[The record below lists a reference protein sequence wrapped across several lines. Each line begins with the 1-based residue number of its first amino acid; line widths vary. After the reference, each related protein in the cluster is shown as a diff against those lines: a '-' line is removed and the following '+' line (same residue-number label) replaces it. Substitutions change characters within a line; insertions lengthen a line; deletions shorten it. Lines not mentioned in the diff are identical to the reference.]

1 MLRNLN
7 FSIIVFYWHFHHF
20 HTFQQFTLILKLYW
34 FIIKLVHIFV
44 LHPLVFLI
52 VCNHLNL
59 LGFFIKLFKI
69 PLWAFLYAKTF
80 SNKIFWVNVYMEHI
94 LVYILLLLIY
104 LNHFFNSEKMLIYGL
119 LYTSIFIQWTCLGM
133 VIVILGNWSSWST
146 LSVYLLFVRFIS
158 TCLKFKSTNI
168 LGGMCNLVKLVIL
181 YWSHIDLFH
190 HLHPLILI

>member
-1 MLRNLN
+1 MLLESHGTIIGYMWFLRFIFVPCSCWHWSCWFYIVQVITLVFMLRNLN

-94 LVYILLLLIY
+94 LVYILLLI
-104 LNHFFNSEKMLIYGL
+104 I
-119 LYTSIFIQWTCLGM
+119 
-133 VIVILGNWSSWST
+133 
-146 LSVYLLFVRFIS
+146 
-158 TCLKFKSTNI
+158 
-168 LGGMCNLVKLVIL
+168 
-181 YWSHIDLFH
+181 
-190 HLHPLILI
+190 